1 MASSTSPTL
10 YETTWTLKGREPEIG
25 FTFFSLP
32 TAKCNRE
39 GREFLAEPGRLS
51 DKFGLGKATEQVLIS
66 ELPWTVFELLLAA
79 ESSKHDAVAP
89 TRDWLGNHN
98 TPSNLQLYALAEYL
112 TFAELVTF
120 ELSDPKEYSLGSLA
134 VQSARRIIRK
144 GGNVLGWIGIGKEA
158 SAMGGAKAA
167 ALGAALAPV
176 AFKVALA
183 GTGIVLVADTIG
195 AVAGL
200 PESSRTKRAYKEASE
215 AVRRTFER
223 FTKRK

>member
-10 YETTWTLKGREPEIG
+10 YETTWTLKDREPEIG
-25 FTFFSLP
+25 FTFFSL
-32 TAKCNRE
+32 AKAMCNDE
-39 GREFLAEPGRLS
+39 GLDFLADPGRLS
-51 DKFGLGKATEQVLIS
+51 DNLGLGKATEQVLIS
-66 ELPWTVFELLLAA
+66 ELPWAVFELLLAA
-79 ESSKHDAVAP
+79 ESNKHDTVDR
-89 TRDWLGNHN
+89 TRDWLVNHN
-98 TPSNLQLYALAEYL
+98 TESNLQLYALAEYL

-120 ELSDPKEYSLGSLA
+120 ELSDPKEYSLANLT
-134 VQSARRIIRK
+134 VQSARRVISK
-144 GGNVLGWIGIGKEA
+144 GKNVLGWIGIGKEA
-158 SAMGGAKAA
+158 SALGGVKAA

-176 AFKVALA
+176 AFKVAIG

-215 AVRRTFER
+215 TVRRTFER